1 MVVGAAAV
9 AGYVERRTVGRF
21 GCGGLWLSVIGAM
34 ISETGWAELTA
45 RWSRCGSGKG
55 RVVS

>member
-1 MVVGAAAV
+1 MVVGVAV
-9 AGYVERRTVGRF
+9 AGYAERRAVGRF
-21 GCGGLWLSVIGAM
+21 GCGGLWLSVAGAM
-34 ISETGWAELTA
+34 IAETGWAELTA